1 MTLAL
6 VVITSGLALF
16 LFGHWPIRRLMRRSG
31 DPRVAIVSWLIA
43 LTAAPGMLIGGI
55 AILLLPGHAGLTG
68 LARSAG
74 GCLIHLANEETPT
87 REEVTGLVGLLL
99 LVVGTA
105 RIVVVAA
112 QFTRRRR
119 QQLDHHRFLVAL
131 ASRPATNRPDGR
143 PIHLLDHR
151 RPMAYSVGGASGLVV
166 VSRGLQDALTPGAF
180 AAAIAHEQAHLKGH
194 HHLLLAAVD
203 ILAAAIPIAPLL
215 RHAPNDLRVLVEY
228 AADTE
233 AARRWGAPAV
243 RNAVLAVAGSTV
255 PRCALSMA
263 GGPVADR
270 LARLQGPVEQRSTL
284 HRLLRCGV
292 AGATTAL
299 GPLLVTATALLVV
312 ACPTA

>member
-6 VVITSGLALF
+6 VVITSGLVLF

-105 RIVVVAA
+105 RIVVVAV

-131 ASRPATNRPDGR
+131 ATSTANRPDGC

-151 RPMAYSVGGASGLVV
+151 RPMAYSVGGSGGLVV

-180 AAAIAHEQAHLKGH
+180 AAAIAHERAHLKGR

-215 RHAPNDLRVLVEY
+215 RYAPNDLRVLVEY

-243 RNAVLAVAGSTV
+243 RNAVLAVVGSTV
-255 PRCALSMA
+255 PQCALSMA

-270 LARLQGPVEQRSTL
+270 LARLRDPIKQRSPL
-284 HRLLRCGV
+284 HRFLKCGL

>member
-16 LFGHWPIRRLMRRSG
+16 LFGHWPIRRLMGRSG

-43 LTAAPGMLIGGI
+43 LAAAPGMLFGGI
-55 AILLLPGHAGLTG
+55 AIMLLPGHAGLTG

-74 GCLIHLANEETPT
+74 GCLIHLATEETPT

-119 QQLDHHRFLVAL
+119 QQLDHHRFLLAL
-131 ASRPATNRPDGR
+131 ASRPATNVLDGR
-143 PIHLLDHR
+143 RIHVLAHR
-151 RPMAYSVGGASGLVV
+151 QPMAYSVGGAGGLVV
-166 VSRGLQDALTPGAF
+166 VSRGLQDALAPGAF
-180 AAAIAHEQAHLKGH
+180 AAAIAHEQAHLKGR
-194 HHLLLAAVD
+194 HHLLLATVD

-255 PRCALSMA
+255 PQCALSMA
-263 GGPVADR
+263 GGHVAER
-270 LARLQGPVEQRSTL
+270 LARLRDPANQRSTL
-284 HRLLRCGV
+284 LRFLKCCL
-292 AGATTAL
+292 AGTTTAL
-299 GPLLVTATALLVV
+299 GPMLVTATALLVV
-312 ACPTA
+312 ACPSA